1 MIFNSKKTISTLVSY
16 FQKYN
21 MISEE
26 ELKKYYLD
34 ETGKYIP
41 KVKTSKNLEREA

>member
-1 MIFNSKKTISTLVSY
+1 MKTALDILVKH
-16 FQKYN
+16 FEKLD
-21 MISEE
+21 MISND

-41 KVKTSKNLEREA
+41 KLKQLKNI

>member
-1 MIFNSKKTISTLVSY
+1 MIFNSKKTISTLINY

-41 KVKTSKNLEREA
+41 KLKTNQNLKDY

>member
-1 MIFNSKKTISTLVSY
+1 MIIGSSKTTLILVKH
-16 FQKYN
+16 FEKQN
-21 MISEE
+21 MISED

-41 KVKTSKNLEREA
+41 KLKKN

>member
-1 MIFNSKKTISTLVSY
+1 MIIGSSKTTLILVKH
-16 FQKYN
+16 FEKQN
-21 MISEE
+21 MISED

-41 KVKTSKNLEREA
+41 KLKKHNDNN

>member
-1 MIFNSKKTISTLVSY
+1 MSEDTVRILVKH
-16 FQKYN
+16 FEKQG
-21 MISEE
+21 MVSED

-41 KVKTSKNLEREA
+41 KLKTNQNLKNC